1 MSPRTESRQEPVFA
15 LRMAPAGIKPD
26 GAVAP
31 ADAFLQGRGFPCCPV
46 VAERD
51 S

>member
-1 MSPRTESRQEPVFA
+1 MSQRTEFRQEPVFA
-15 LRMAPAGIKPD
+15 LRMAPARIKPD
-26 GAVAP
+26 GAVTP
-31 ADAFLQGRGFPCCPV
+31 GDAFLQGRGFPCRPL